1 MSYKTDAETTG
12 EEDVAYETNV
22 IGAERQLE

>member
-1 MSYKTDAETTG
+1 MSDKADSETTG